1 MQVSFPLAERGGML
15 KAIREALGAL
25 RRLEGVPGRYGA
37 ADVSE
42 LSLHGADESVG
53 RASDQWLETRD
64 RVLQPRQGGPRTA
77 AERPVSVECDHVA
90 HDVTIDPWSDMAV
103 EPVSIEPGHPAGHG
117 GGAFGSTVQE
127 RVTSIE
133 TFPARS
139 RT

>member
-1 MQVSFPLAERGGML
+1 MPFPLAERGGML
-15 KAIREALGAL
+15 KAVRESLCAL
-25 RRLEGVPGRYGA
+25 RRLEGVPRRHGA

-42 LSLHGADESVG
+42 LPLYGAEEPVR

-64 RVLQPRQGGPRTA
+64 RVLQPRQRSSRTP
-77 AERPVSVECDHVA
+77 AERPVCVERDHVT
-90 HDVTIDPWSDMAV
+90 HDFTIDPGSDTAA
-103 EPVSIEPGHPAGHG
+103 ELASIEPGLPAGQG

-127 RVTSIE
+127 RETSIE